1 MKDLATVTYGICL
14 PKAGSPSPL
23 LFLLL
28 QQLGRRGQQGHRG
41 QPGTDGHGLECLLE
55 ATDLVEQ
62 TLNYDTREVSNGH
75 FPNTQQ

>member
-14 PKAGSPSPL
+14 PKAGTPSPL
-23 LFLLL
+23 LLLLL
-28 QQLGRRGQQGHRG
+28 QQLGRRG